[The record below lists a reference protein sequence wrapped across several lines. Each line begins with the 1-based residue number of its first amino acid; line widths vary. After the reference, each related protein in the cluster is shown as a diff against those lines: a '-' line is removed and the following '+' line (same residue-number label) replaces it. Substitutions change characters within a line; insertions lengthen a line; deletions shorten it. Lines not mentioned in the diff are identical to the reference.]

1 MHRRSTLFIKGS
13 NSQMMGPQRQA
24 GSPQMVDQDLLED
37 LVPQPG
43 PMQMVVPAGANQPPQ
58 ASASPASEG
67 DYDAVEQLANDEESS
82 LL

>member
-1 MHRRSTLFIKGS
+1 
-13 NSQMMGPQRQA
+13 
-24 GSPQMVDQDLLED
+24 MVDQDLLED